1 MKEALQIARQSVLIL
16 SYFRGCI
23 IFFRGLIMGEDA
35 PDIVANTFLD
45 QITEEQMRDV
55 GYAFLEHRECTSR
68 HSHFRA
74 QSLSSL
80 TVHPTIN
87 GLLAWTCQNA
97 TGNRRDDFRAL
108 KLCDM
113 QPYKLLHPNLETEVY
128 CVLGLQDES
137 KTSNRGMRTV
147 RTYYIRCCFVSV

>member
-1 MKEALQIARQSVLIL
+1 MSTYPLL
-16 SYFRGCI
+16 FGDCF
-23 IFFRGLIMGEDA
+23 IFFRGLITGEDA

-45 QITEEQMRDV
+45 QITEEQMRDI

-68 HSHFRA
+68 HSHSRA

-97 TGNRRDDFRAL
+97 TGNRGDDFRAL

-113 QPYKLLHPNLETEVY
+113 QPYELLHPNLETEVY

-147 RTYYIRCCFVSV
+147 RAH